1 MNRTQ
6 KLNGLALA
14 LLVFGNAT
22 LGLAQTAK
30 EVFNSSEPI
39 TYLGI
44 DFSDIKFLGESA
56 ADVDAIK
63 NKWFAAINDVVVNEP
78 KKYDLKKAFQR
89 SDVPSDLSYVS
100 AKNQTADASKIISF
114 KSEDY
119 SRFTPAIIAD
129 KVKGYNFGG
138 KKGVGLLFITEGWNK
153 NEKEASMYVTLVD
166 MASRRVIFTERMTG
180 KAGGFGFRNFWVHP
194 VLDVIEQI
202 ERRKFKEWKARG

>member
-22 LGLAQTAK
+22 FGLAQTAK

-39 TYLGI
+39 TYLGV
-44 DFSDIKFLGESA
+44 DFSDVKFLGESA

-78 KKYDLKKAFQR
+78 KKYDLKKAFQK
-89 SDVPSDLSYVS
+89 SDVPSDLSFVT
-100 AKNQTADASKIISF
+100 AKNATADASKIISF

-119 SRFTPAIIAD
+119 SRFTPATIAS
-129 KVKGYNFGG
+129 KVKEYNFGG
-138 KKGVGLLFITEGWNK
+138 KKGVGLLFITEAWNK
-153 NEKEASMYVTLVD
+153 NTKEASMYVTLLD
-166 MASRRVIFTERMTG
+166 MGSRRVIFTERMTG
-180 KAGGFGFRNFWVHP
+180 SGRGFGFRNFWVHP

-202 ERRKFKEWKARG
+202 ERRKLKEWKAR